1 MIKPDNSDLPAVLT
15 MQEAA
20 HLLRCSRT
28 WLYRQASAGRFP
40 ACRLGSDLRVLRDDA
55 LAWLRSQ
62 IVVQALPEA
71 QEAVKASDPA
81 VVPTSPPPQAQEA
94 QEPVLA
100 SEAAPAP
107 RIPAVAAV
115 RGPVGV
121 HLPPLGKGLAVDPA
135 ERQHRKDLVVAAVR
149 RGSTIMEAS
158 RLASVSRS
166 TATKWLAEDP
176 RFREAVRDAARQEG

>member
-71 QEAVKASDPA
+71 QEAVTASDPA

-94 QEPVLA
+94 VLA

-107 RIPAVAAV
+107 RIPALTAV
-115 RGPVGV
+115 RGSAGV
-121 HLPPLGKGLAVDPA
+121 RLPPLGKGLSVDPA
-135 ERQHRKDLVVAAVR
+135 ERQQRKDLVVQAVS
-149 RGSTIMEAS
+149 RGSTITEAA
-158 RLASVSRS
+158 RLSSVSRS
-166 TATKWLAEDP
+166 TVTKWLSEDP
-176 RFREAVRDAARQEG
+176 RFREAVREAARQEK